1 MEQSLGLTA
10 KNNFQLVKNLKSV
23 IKEVAISSIIPRKYR
38 LAENETKMNNMI
50 ETSCKKDERIKFVLK
65 KIC

>member
-23 IKEVAISSIIPRKYR
+23 IKEVATSSIIPRKYK

-50 ETSCKKDERIKFVLK
+50 ETSCKTDERIKFV
-65 KIC
+65 